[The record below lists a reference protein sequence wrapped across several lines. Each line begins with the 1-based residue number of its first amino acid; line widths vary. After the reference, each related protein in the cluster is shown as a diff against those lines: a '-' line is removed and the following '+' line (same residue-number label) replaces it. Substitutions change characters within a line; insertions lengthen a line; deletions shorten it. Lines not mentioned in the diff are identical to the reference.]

1 MAITSFEAKVRIRSQ
16 GPASLTLCGI
26 GSLLAIGGV
35 RHHALI
41 LLKRNPCGGRGMG
54 EKESFLAVAR

>member
-1 MAITSFEAKVRIRSQ
+1 MAITSFEARVRHRYR
-16 GPASLTLCGI
+16 LYGI

-41 LLKRNPCGGRGMG
+41 LLKRIPLRREGVG
-54 EKESFLAVAR
+54 EKNFFLAVAR